1 VYFKKATEWAMKSVF
16 ILVVTVFL
24 IACAGNETVVYSNG
38 FSFAKYDYV
47 VIERDD
53 NSAAYG
59 LDVKFGNVISDYH
72 LAVMG
77 SKEYDNLLYAQKKR
91 VLGAR
96 VSMSG
101 DSDRIVMGVAFQDYI
116 TGRTVANMGS
126 SEKGDLFDKGDR
138 EDVFLLVMRSVAT
151 AINADRQQALT
162 AGAPQITAPRVAP
175 APVAEVPQN
184 TPQDDSPES
193 RPYTLTPDFSE

>member
-1 VYFKKATEWAMKSVF
+1 MKSVF

-53 NSAAYG
+53 KSAAYG

-77 SKEYDNLLYAQKKR
+77 SKEYDNLPYAQKKR

-101 DSDRIVMGVAFQDYI
+101 DSDRIVMGVAFQDYLS
-116 TGRTVANMGS
+116 GRTVASMGTT
-126 SEKGDLFDKGDR
+126 ERGDLYDKGDR
-138 EDVFLLVMRSVAT
+138 EKVFLIVFRSIAV
-151 AINADRQQALT
+151 AINEDRQNAIT
-162 AGAPQITAPRVAP
+162 AGADQVTATPAAP
-175 APVAEVPQN
+175 STIAEPSIEDN
-184 TPQDDSPES
+184 SAAGMDAEYK
-193 RPYTLTPDFSE
+193 PYTLTPDFTD